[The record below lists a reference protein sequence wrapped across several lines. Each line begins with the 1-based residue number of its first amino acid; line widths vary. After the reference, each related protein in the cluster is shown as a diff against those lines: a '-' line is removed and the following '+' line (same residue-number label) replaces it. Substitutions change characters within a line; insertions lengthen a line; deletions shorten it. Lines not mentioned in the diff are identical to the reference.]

1 MSRPLTSASNLHR
14 RFLCPGSARLEH
26 GLPEDDSEQSREG
39 QLLHDYGAHPEYD
52 RSVLP
57 PNQRDL
63 LDRNDSLIQTVLERV
78 SGHLTDKEPSI
89 RREVTL
95 STGTADMIA
104 IFLDDHALL
113 INDTKFGFKIVER
126 ADLNLQLRAYAV
138 GAFDLF
144 GIDEKMN
151 LTNRAFVSI
160 TQPRLAY
167 EERITLAEYMPEDI
181 EASRQQIA
189 EILAASEK
197 PDAPLVPGDVQC
209 LYCKAKLIC
218 PAFQKWLAIPVATFP
233 TLQTGLSK
241 TAREAYLEKRLGE
254 LSDDQL
260 EKTLV
265 AVAFGNMIRPLATD
279 EARKRIANGKLDNY
293 HLGKPVEKREL
304 VDSQRAIALLTLGKV
319 ATRDEILAM
328 SSLPLGALEEAYRKR
343 TGCTWKEAR
352 EKIDK
357 ILQSVIELKEEK
369 ARVIHK

>member
-14 RFLCPGSARLEH
+14 RFLCPGSAALEH

-39 QLLHDYGAHPEYD
+39 QLLHDYCARPQYD
-52 RSVLP
+52 RAMLK

-63 LDRNDSLIQTVLERV
+63 LDRADALLKLVMDRVKLKYNGKRFIERHLDNS
-78 SGHLTDKEPSI
+78 SGI
-89 RREVTL
+89 
-95 STGTADMIA
+95 TGTPDIIYTWEAETKS
-104 IFLDDHALL
+104 ALVVDL
-113 INDTKFGFKIVER
+113 KFGYKLVER
-126 ADLNLQLRAYAV
+126 AELNLQLRCYAV
-138 GAFDLF
+138 LVFDFL
-144 GIDEKMN
+144 KSVPSS
-151 LTNRAFVSI
+151 LYVSI
-160 TQPRLAY
+160 IQPRLAY
-167 EERITLAEYMPEDI
+167 EERTTLAEYTPEDI

-189 EILAASEK
+189 EILTASEK
-197 PDAPLVPGDVQC
+197 PDAPLIPGDVQC

-254 LSDDQL
+254 LTDEQL

-265 AVAFGNMIRPLATD
+265 AVAFGNMIRPLSND
-279 EARKRIANGKLDNY
+279 EARKRIAEGKLDNY
-293 HLGKPVEKREL
+293 HLGKPIEKREL

-357 ILQSVIELKEEK
+357 ILSSVIELKEEK
-369 ARVIHK
+369 PRVIHK